1 MGGLRYYLKQYKH
14 MKGKVYEMNMNAMS
28 DNAFWAI
35 VVSVI
40 SVCLTTVILGLVAS
54 NIVRTKWYVGAGYTK
69 TTLPGVREV
78 VWVKEAK

>member
-1 MGGLRYYLKQYKH
+1 
-14 MKGKVYEMNMNAMS
+14 MNMNEMS

-40 SVCLTTVILGLVAS
+40 SVCLTTMVLGAMATYLATT
-54 NIVRTKWYVGAGYTK
+54 RWYVKAGYTK
-69 TTLPGVREV
+69 TTLPGRCGV

>member
-1 MGGLRYYLKQYKH
+1 
-14 MKGKVYEMNMNAMS
+14 MNEMS

-40 SVCLTTVILGLVAS
+40 SVCLTTIILGVMAM
-54 NIVRTKWYVGAGYTK
+54 NIATTRWYVKAGYTN
-69 TTLPGVREV
+69 TTLPGHCGV

>member
-1 MGGLRYYLKQYKH
+1 MD
-14 MKGKVYEMNMNAMS
+14 EMS

-40 SVCLTTVILGLVAS
+40 AGCITVLFLGMAMADVFITT
-54 NIVRTKWYVGAGYTK
+54 WYIDAGYTK
-69 TTLPGVREV
+69 TTLPGHSGV

>member
-1 MGGLRYYLKQYKH
+1 
-14 MKGKVYEMNMNAMS
+14 MNEMS

-40 SVCLTTVILGLVAS
+40 SVCLTTIILGAMAM
-54 NIVRTKWYVGAGYTK
+54 NIATTRWYVKAGYTK
-69 TTLPGVREV
+69 TTLPGYGDI

>member
-1 MGGLRYYLKQYKH
+1 MD
-14 MKGKVYEMNMNAMS
+14 EMS

-40 SVCLTTVILGLVAS
+40 AGGITVLFLGMAVADVFITTRYID
-54 NIVRTKWYVGAGYTK
+54 AGYTMK
-69 TTLPGVREV
+69 SLPGQPSP

>member
-1 MGGLRYYLKQYKH
+1 
-14 MKGKVYEMNMNAMS
+14 MNMNAMS

-40 SVCLTTVILGLVAS
+40 ASCLTAVVLGLIAAD
-54 NIVRTKWYVGAGYTK
+54 IVETKWYVGAGYTK
-69 TTLPGVREV
+69 TTLPGVRTV

>member
-1 MGGLRYYLKQYKH
+1 
-14 MKGKVYEMNMNAMS
+14 MNMNAMS

-40 SVCLTTVILGLVAS
+40 SVCLTTMILGAMAM
-54 NIVRTKWYVGAGYTK
+54 NIATTRWYVKAGYTM
-69 TTLPGVREV
+69 TTLPGHRGV

>member
-1 MGGLRYYLKQYKH
+1 MD
-14 MKGKVYEMNMNAMS
+14 EMS

-40 SVCLTTVILGLVAS
+40 AGGLIALFLGTVVAGA
-54 NIVRTKWYVGAGYTK
+54 IITARYIDAGYTK
-69 TTLPGVREV
+69 TTLPGHDGV

>member
-1 MGGLRYYLKQYKH
+1 
-14 MKGKVYEMNMNAMS
+14 MNEMS

-40 SVCLTTVILGLVAS
+40 AGSLTALFLGAVAARVF
-54 NIVRTKWYVGAGYTK
+54 ITKQYIDAGYTK
-69 TTLPGVREV
+69 TTLPGHDGV

>member
-1 MGGLRYYLKQYKH
+1 
-14 MKGKVYEMNMNAMS
+14 MNEMS

-40 SVCLTTVILGLVAS
+40 SVCLTTIILGAMAM
-54 NIVRTKWYVGAGYTK
+54 NIATTRWYVKAGYTR
-69 TTLPGVREV
+69 TTLPGYSDV

>member
-1 MGGLRYYLKQYKH
+1 MD
-14 MKGKVYEMNMNAMS
+14 EMS

-40 SVCLTTVILGLVAS
+40 AGGITVLFLGMAVADVFITTRYID
-54 NIVRTKWYVGAGYTK
+54 AGYTK
-69 TTLPGVREV
+69 TTLPGRCGGV

>member
-1 MGGLRYYLKQYKH
+1 
-14 MKGKVYEMNMNAMS
+14 MNMNAMS

-40 SVCLTTVILGLVAS
+40 SVCLTTMVLGLMVMVMVAD
-54 NIVRTKWYVGAGYTK
+54 VVETRWYIRAGYTK
-69 TTLPGVREV
+69 TILPGRSAI

>member
-1 MGGLRYYLKQYKH
+1 MN
-14 MKGKVYEMNMNAMS
+14 EMNEMS

-40 SVCLTTVILGLVAS
+40 TGGITVLVLGLAVADVF
-54 NIVRTKWYVGAGYTK
+54 ITTRYIGAGYTK
-69 TTLPGVREV
+69 TMLPGCCRA

>member
-1 MGGLRYYLKQYKH
+1 MD
-14 MKGKVYEMNMNAMS
+14 EMS

-40 SVCLTTVILGLVAS
+40 AGGITVLFLGLAVAD
-54 NIVRTKWYVGAGYTK
+54 VFMTTRVVDAGYTK
-69 TTLPGVREV
+69 TTRPGHGRV

>member
-1 MGGLRYYLKQYKH
+1 
-14 MKGKVYEMNMNAMS
+14 MNMNAMS

-54 NIVRTKWYVGAGYTK
+54 NIVRTKWYVRAGYTK
-69 TTLPGVREV
+69 TTLPGRSAI

>member
-1 MGGLRYYLKQYKH
+1 MGRLRYYPKQYEY
-14 MKGKVYEMNMNAMS
+14 MKGKIHEMTDEMS

-40 SVCLTTVILGLVAS
+40 AGCITTTILGAMVMNLATT
-54 NIVRTKWYVGAGYTK
+54 RWYVRAGYTK
-69 TTLPGVREV
+69 TTLPGRSAI

>member
-1 MGGLRYYLKQYKH
+1 
-14 MKGKVYEMNMNAMS
+14 MNEMS

-40 SVCLTTVILGLVAS
+40 AGGLVALS
-54 NIVRTKWYVGAGYTK
+54 LGVVVADVIITTRYIDAGYTK
-69 TTLPGVREV
+69 TTLPGHSGV